1 MLGASGMIGQ
11 TAVVR
16 GPFEREGQVVVQGE
30 LWRAVAEGD
39 PIADGD
45 LVRVVGVDGLT
56 LRVVKAAEPT
66 VVKAGE
72 PGGTP

>member
-11 TAVVR
+11 TAVAR
-16 GPFEREGQVVVQGE
+16 GPLDHEGQVAVQGE
-30 LWRAVAEGD
+30 LWRAIPEGD
-39 PIADGD
+39 PVADGD
-45 LVRVVGVDGLT
+45 LVRVIGVDGLT
-56 LRVVKAAEPT
+56 LTDVKAGEPV